1 MTVVSLVSNEGQMAA
16 SVVPLVSCGRCV
28 VLSVVSPVSCAG
40 GRAGDGG
47 DVSFKRGLMVAVVVL
62 LLVISFVRVKPVAPM
77 LVCSVGVV
85 KPVAPLL
92 AENGCFSGETV

>member
-1 MTVVSLVSNEGQMAA
+1 MTVVSLVSRERSEVA
-16 SVVPLVSCGRCV
+16 SVVPMVSCGRSEV
-28 VLSVVSPVSCAG
+28 ASVVSPVSCVG

>member
-1 MTVVSLVSNEGQMAA
+1 M
-16 SVVPLVSCGRCV
+16 VPLVACGRCV
-28 VLSVVSPVSCAG
+28 VLSVVLPVSCVG

-62 LLVISFVRVKPVAPM
+62 LLVITFVR
-77 LVCSVGVV
+77 V

-92 AENGCFSGETV
+92 AETGCFSVETG